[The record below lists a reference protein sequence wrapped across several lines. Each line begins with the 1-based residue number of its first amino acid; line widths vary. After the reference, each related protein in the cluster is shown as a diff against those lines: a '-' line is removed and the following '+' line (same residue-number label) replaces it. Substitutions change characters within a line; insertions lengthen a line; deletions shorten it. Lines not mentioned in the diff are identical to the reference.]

1 MPNQEREQYNRIF
14 QQELEKLNPAQR
26 LAVETIY
33 GQVMVIAGPGTGKTQ
48 ILAARIGNILTKTDI
63 YPHNILCL
71 TFTDAGAVAMR
82 ERLLRFIGPDA
93 YKVNIST
100 FHSFCNTVIQ
110 ENRDYFG
117 ISELQ
122 AITELEQA
130 LLFRQLIDSFP
141 PNHVLRRL
149 TGDIYFERDR
159 LKSLFAD
166 MKKENWSPDLIQ
178 IRVKEYLDDLPNRD
192 GFVYKRATKDK
203 KAGDLNEKK
212 IKEETDKMEKL
223 LAATQEFDR
232 FQNLMAEKE
241 RYDFQDMIQWVV
253 KAFSVNDDMLLR
265 YQERYQFVLVDEFQ
279 DTSGAQNEILNLL
292 TSYDNDPNIF
302 AVGDDDQSI
311 YGFQGAKVKKMN
323 DFVNKYKDVN
333 LKMIVLTE
341 NYRSTQAILDS
352 AGQLIAHNKERLLSM
367 NPELGL
373 QKELK
378 ASLPEIAQEKALVE
392 VMEFANTVT
401 EEAFIVDQI
410 QELNKNGM
418 PFSEMAVI
426 YRNHK
431 DVSNIINVLERR
443 KIPYSVRQ
451 KINVLDEH
459 FIQSLLKIFKYIATE
474 SRTPDSGDYLLFEI
488 MHFEWFQIPPRD
500 IQFIARSI
508 EWGENRRPK
517 PWRSVTS
524 NPLKMLELGLVAAEK
539 VSQLD
544 ALLTQWAKERYNQ
557 TLQVWFEKVLV
568 SGGILE
574 YVLHSEQKVW
584 LLQALNTFFDF
595 LKAESA
601 KNPHISIEYFLDIV
615 DEMYTNRIRLAVEK
629 IFERENGVNLLTAHG
644 SKGLEYDHVF
654 ITKANREN
662 WEKKRSPNSGYSIP
676 DTLLPQVEFESEE
689 EERRLFY
696 VAVTR
701 ARKKLQICY
710 AKEDKNGK
718 EIQASQFVAEIE
730 ENPSVIRIQPKVLED
745 TVFQFV
751 AETMVTQW
759 PDPVQLEQSFITQSL
774 KNYRLNV
781 THLNKYLKCPLTFY
795 FEHIV
800 RVPTAKNAAIG
811 FGNAIHHAL
820 DKFFKSMQQQRN
832 QFPDKETF
840 MKLFREGMAQN
851 ASNFTEKEYQL
862 RMEYAHEALPM
873 FYDQYINSWNK
884 IVKTEYHINHV
895 EMDGVP
901 LKGVLDKLEF
911 TFSDVNVV
919 DYKTGKPENAKEKLK
934 RPDEK
939 NPQGGDYWRQIVFYK
954 ILMDLDYT
962 HTWTMISGEIDFV
975 QKPDKEDLYKKE
987 RFYPLP
993 EDISIVKG
1001 QIKFAYEK
1009 ILAHDFSKGC
1019 QEEECTWC
1027 NFVKNNYRTVP
1038 EEVED

>member
-418 PFSEMAVI
+418 PFNEMAVI

-431 DVSNIINVLERR
+431 DVSNIINVLEKR